1 MLHAALW
8 IVWNRGCIVNV
19 MKYFLIC
26 HLHANLLL
34 VAVVTS
40 RSWWVLAADAGLRL
54 SFPGHV
60 SFLLVPAGSG
70 AAAGPEQPSSGFP
83 SEDLTQP
90 AFDLLLH
97 HDWFIV
103 RWPLA
108 VSHCTCKYVNTLNKI
123 QGYCPAV
130 QRSCLPYKPPPNGK
144 CLECFTWIFL
154 LLLFHFIASIATSS
168 EFVDPQRNWASPVW
182 LSAAFLCFFCHRKL
196 IFRQYSPTDD
206 SWPTFYF
213 KHQSIKDHFKAFLSL
228 PGLEV

>member
-1 MLHAALW
+1 MSHSVFIYITRSTLTCLES
-8 IVWNRGCIVNV
+8 RLYLDV

-40 RSWWVLAADAGLRL
+40 RSWQVLAADAGLRL

-60 SFLLVPAGSG
+60 SLLLVPAGSG

-90 AFDLLLH
+90 AFDLSLH

-123 QGYCPAV
+123 QGCCQAVMLALQTTSKWKVSWVFYLDFLIVIVSCYC
-130 QRSCLPYKPPPNGK
+130 QY
-144 CLECFTWIFL
+144 
-154 LLLFHFIASIATSS
+154 
-168 EFVDPQRNWASPVW
+168 
-182 LSAAFLCFFCHRKL
+182 CH
-196 IFRQYSPTDD
+196 
-206 SWPTFYF
+206 
-213 KHQSIKDHFKAFLSL
+213 
-228 PGLEV
+228 E